1 MMNNRVIPKQ
11 CPACQAP
18 LCIERLICHSCTTV
32 VQGNFPLPRLAR
44 FTDEEQRFVELFILC
59 SGSLKSMSSDLGV
72 SYPTV
77 RKRLNA
83 LVYKLENEIEKDAR
97 SRQQEIE

>member
-1 MMNNRVIPKQ
+1 MSNRMIPKL

-18 LCIERLICHSCTTV
+18 LCIERLICHTCTTV
-32 VQGNFPLPRLAR
+32 VQGEFPLPRLAR
-44 FTDEEQRFVELFILC
+44 FTEEEQRFLELFLLC
-59 SGSLKSMSSDLGV
+59 SGSLKSMSNDLGV

-83 LVYKLENEIEKDAR
+83 LVYKLENEIEKDAL
-97 SRQQEIE
+97 SRPPKSE